1 MDKKTAD
8 IWVKV
13 YAILTWIGI
22 FAMIFF
28 GILLIASGPMIQ
40 NIAASLESEISTEL
54 IAGTALAMGIVL
66 LIFSVFFIFF
76 ALALWKHKEW
86 SRIVAIIFSVFAIFS
101 GIVSL
106 FTVTELLTISGLIY
120 SSWIVSLFT
129 VTGLLT
135 IAVIVGLLL
144 DCWFFYV
151 FAFDKGTKELFM
163 KKK

>member
-13 YAILTWIGI
+13 YAILTWIGVFVLI
-22 FAMIFF
+22 LTMIFF
-28 GILLIASGPMIQ
+28 GILLIASGPTIQ

-101 GIVSL
+101 GV
-106 FTVTELLTISGLIY
+106 
-120 SSWIVSLFT
+120 VSLFT

>member
-13 YAILTWIGI
+13 YAILTWIGV

-28 GILLIASGPMIQ
+28 GIFLIASGPTIQ

-54 IAGTALAMGIVL
+54 IAGTALIAGTVALAMGIVL

-106 FTVTELLTISGLIY
+106 FTVT
-120 SSWIVSLFT
+120 
-129 VTGLLT
+129 GLLT

>member
-1 MDKKTAD
+1 M
-8 IWVKV
+8 
-13 YAILTWIGI
+13 
-22 FAMIFF
+22 
-28 GILLIASGPMIQ
+28 
-40 NIAASLESEISTEL
+40 

-106 FTVTELLTISGLIY
+106 FTVT
-120 SSWIVSLFT
+120 
-129 VTGLLT
+129 GLLT

>member
-13 YAILTWIGI
+13 YAILTWIGV

-28 GILLIASGPMIQ
+28 GIFLIASGPTIQ

-106 FTVTELLTISGLIY
+106 FTVT
-120 SSWIVSLFT
+120 
-129 VTGLLT
+129 GLLT
-135 IAVIVGLLL
+135 IAVIVGFAVIVGLLL